1 MDTACNHF
9 LRIVHKRSHLG
20 TEERGRPME
29 PLYELAET
37 MKAAPLSLQEIPID
51 DSSMPLVGFIERKF
65 IPEHVQHKSPA
76 GRTHYQAILKHVLR
90 PETVDRLFT
99 PYVGVRKARLKAL
112 PHWPYLD
119 EVRLCDLNPEHVRQ
133 LTTSALMRGYS
144 HQTIKHIRNVMSAV
158 ISHARR
164 ELMFNG
170 KNPVQEV
177 DLPAEPQKTSHNL
190 TIVEAKTILGLMR
203 YPEREIALITIITGM
218 SISEICALQWKHVNL
233 SRSSVYVEGELLSAR
248 SLAVM
253 RQWNAR
259 GLAEVSA
266 SRLRHVLVPEPLVQ
280 ALLRL
285 RRHRRISDANSFV
298 IASPDG
304 EPISPTSVRM
314 LRLNPIGRELEMPWL
329 GWTPRLRQLNKTLF
343 AVRCKLLDRQD
354 HFTAF

>member
-1 MDTACNHF
+1 
-9 LRIVHKRSHLG
+9 
-20 TEERGRPME
+20 ME

-37 MKAAPLSLQEIPID
+37 IKATPLSLQKTPID
-51 DSSMPLVGFIERKF
+51 DSSMLLATFIEWKF

-76 GRTHYQAILKHVLR
+76 GRTHYQAILKHVLK

-112 PHWPYLD
+112 PDWPYLD

-133 LTTSALMRGYS
+133 LTTSASMRGYS

-158 ISHARR
+158 VSHARR

-170 KNPVQEV
+170 KNPVLEV

-248 SLAVM
+248 SLGVM

-259 GLAEVSA
+259 GLADVSA
-266 SRLRHVLVPEPLVQ
+266 TRLRHVFVPEPLVQ

-285 RRHRRISDANSFV
+285 RRHRRIADANSFV

-304 EPISPTSVRM
+304 DPISPTSVRM
-314 LRLNPIGRELEMPWL
+314 LRLNPIGRELAMPWL
-329 GWTPRLRQLNKTLF
+329 SWQVLKRAHDELLSELRI
-343 AVRCKLLDRQD
+343 KLSQD
-354 HFTAF
+354 LVLSTRYSFEIMPPMAMRSQ

>member
-1 MDTACNHF
+1 M
-9 LRIVHKRSHLG
+9 
-20 TEERGRPME
+20 EERGRPTME
-29 PLYELAET
+29 PFYEFAET
-37 MKAAPLSLQEIPID
+37 IKAAPLSLQEIPID
-51 DSSMPLVGFIERKF
+51 DSSMLLAGFIERKF
-65 IPEHVQHKSPA
+65 IPDHVQHKSLA

-112 PHWPYLD
+112 PDWPYLD
-119 EVRLCDLNPEHVRQ
+119 ELRLRDLNPEHVRQ
-133 LTTSALMRGYS
+133 LTRSASMRGYS

-158 ISHARR
+158 VSHATR

-170 KNPVQEV
+170 KNPVLEV
-177 DLPAEPQKTSHNL
+177 DLPAKPQKTSHNL

-203 YPEREIALITIITGM
+203 YPEREIALMTIITGM

-248 SLAVM
+248 SLAVI

-266 SRLRHVLVPEPLVQ
+266 TRARHVLVPEPLVQ
-280 ALLRL
+280 SLLRL
-285 RRHRRISDANSFV
+285 RRHRRIADENSFV
-298 IASPDG
+298 IATPEGD
-304 EPISPTSVRM
+304 PISPTSVRM

-329 GWTPRLRQLNKTLF
+329 SWQVLKRAHEELLSELRI
-343 AVRCKLLDRQD
+343 KLSQD
-354 HFTAF
+354 LVLSTRPSFETMHPGATRSQ